1 MRELYTE
8 RLRLS
13 MADET
18 KAELVLD
25 YFKRNREFLAE
36 WEVQRDEAYYTVRE
50 QEKLLRQDMDL
61 TAAGMLAKYW
71 IYKHHEPGRIIGSVT
86 LSNIVRGPFLS
97 CTLGYRLDDSERN
110 QGLVSEAITRL
121 IAYAFE
127 ELGLHRIEANIMPR
141 NAASRRVTEKFGFHN
156 EGLALRYLRINGK
169 WEDHIRMALLNE
181 ALE

>member
-1 MRELYTE
+1 MKELYTE

-13 MADET
+13 MADES

-25 YFKRNREFLAE
+25 YFKRNREFLTE
-36 WEVQRDEAYYTVRE
+36 WEVKRDESYFTVKE
-50 QEKLLRQDMDL
+50 QESLLRQDLDL
-61 TAAGMLAKYW
+61 TAAGMLAKFW
-71 IYKHHEPGRIIGSVT
+71 IYKLHEPQRIIGSVT

-97 CTLGYRLDDSERN
+97 CTLGYRLDQTELN
-110 QGLVSEAITRL
+110 QGFVSEAIKRL
-121 IAYAFE
+121 IAYAFH

-141 NAASRRVTEKFGFHN
+141 NDASRRVAEKLGFHY

-169 WEDHIRMALLNE
+169 WEDHIHMVLLNE